1 MVERTCK
8 ILDKQ
13 KRKRVEERLPRPPA
27 PAQPVQS
34 AQQPSVPV
42 RSRQE
47 RLSGT
52 PTPAPAAP
60 AMVQRTKNG
69 LVKRN
74 RNRPEEPAARPAA
87 PSRPPT
93 AVEQAPATRSSR
105 SPEEVRSML
114 SSFRSGH
121 QRGERGPL
129 PARVNTVP
137 EEEPR

>member
-1 MVERTCK
+1 MRSESVEPPVPQR
-8 ILDKQ
+8 Q
-13 KRKRVEERLPRPPA
+13 SRPPVQ
-27 PAQPVQS
+27 AQP
-34 AQQPSVPV
+34 PVPV

-47 RLSGT
+47 RLAGT
-52 PTPAPAAP
+52 PTAPPPQPVAHVPESRGGDAP
-60 AMVQRTKNG
+60 VQRTKNG

-87 PSRPPT
+87 GSRPPT
-93 AVEQAPATRSSR
+93 AVEKR

-114 SSFRSGH
+114 SSFRTGH

>member
-1 MVERTCK
+1 VRTR
-8 ILDKQ
+8 Q
-13 KRKRVEERLPRPPA
+13 ERLAGTPVV
-27 PAQPVQS
+27 PAQPV
-34 AQQPSVPV
+34 
-42 RSRQE
+42 
-47 RLSGT
+47 
-52 PTPAPAAP
+52 PATRGGDESP
-60 AMVQRTKNG
+60 QRTKNG

-74 RNRPEEPAARPAA
+74 RPRSSDEPASRPVA

-114 SSFRSGH
+114 SSFRTGH

>member
-1 MVERTCK
+1 VRTR
-8 ILDKQ
+8 Q
-13 KRKRVEERLPRPPA
+13 ERLAGTPVTAPVV
-27 PAQPVQS
+27 PAQPV
-34 AQQPSVPV
+34 
-42 RSRQE
+42 
-47 RLSGT
+47 
-52 PTPAPAAP
+52 PATRAGDESP
-60 AMVQRTKNG
+60 QRTKNG

-74 RNRPEEPAARPAA
+74 RPRSSDEPASRPAA

-93 AVEQAPATRSSR
+93 AVEKR

-114 SSFRSGH
+114 SSFRTGH